1 MQNLPDLAKLSHV
14 QKDDLIRALW
24 PLQSQVRELVT
35 QMAVL
40 QERINQLEG
49 RLALNSKNSSKPPSS
64 DGLNKPAPKSLRVAG
79 RNPTGGQDGHPGRTL
94 RQVTEPDK
102 IITHN
107 VPDNRP
113 ACHGKPAFCVRRR
126 NTSSL

>member
-49 RLALNSKNSSKPPSS
+49 RLALNSKT
-64 DGLNKPAPKSLRVAG
+64 PASRHQA
-79 RNPTGGQDGHPGRTL
+79 TD
-94 RQVTEPDK
+94 
-102 IITHN
+102 
-107 VPDNRP
+107 
-113 ACHGKPAFCVRRR
+113 
-126 NTSSL
+126 